1 MARAIASPLA
11 LAATAIALAA
21 CAVPRPRDESLP
33 PPPSLVD
40 LDAAASGA
48 QVRVA
53 KGGEVRVALE
63 SNPSS
68 GFLWQGPPN
77 VAPALSPIGARTH
90 IPGSTDPRNV
100 GGGGKDLF
108 RYRAEQPGKV
118 TLTFDYRRVWEMIPP
133 ARTVKYEVTVE

>member
-1 MARAIASPLA
+1 MARATAAALLLA
-11 LAATAIALAA
+11 GTAIALAA
-21 CAVPRPRDESLP
+21 CTLPQPRDESLP
-33 PPPSLVD
+33 PPPTLVD
-40 LDAAASGA
+40 LDAKGSGA

-53 KGGEVRVALE
+53 KGGEVRVALD

-77 VAPALSPIGARTH
+77 VGPVLAPIGARSH
-90 IPGSTDPRNV
+90 VPGSTDPNL
-100 GGGGKDLF
+100 GAGGKDLF